1 MDLNK
6 RRRSGVGDGNGIL
19 LGRVLGKIK
28 EREILMLY
36 LDQGFKEEFVERR
49 KVRKMIKSEALDHL
63 TFPCPFPLSKEG
75 RK

>member
-19 LGRVLGKIK
+19 LGRVMGKIK
-28 EREILMLY
+28 EREILRLY

-63 TFPCPFPLSKEG
+63 TFPCPFPFTPQNP
-75 RK
+75 